1 MTAKL
6 FQFRLTN
13 DPRCSTSGIWKPI
26 EHKVLQSL
34 SDPLLAREE
43 SDLFAIAKVVVLRQY
58 AALALRRLFS
68 DDHRI
73 LKVQIPGFR
82 SLSAVGTCS
91 VVYRVGKS
99 P

>member
-1 MTAKL
+1 M

-13 DPRCSTSGIWKPI
+13 DPRCSTSGIWTPI
-26 EHKVLQSL
+26 KHKVLQSL
-34 SDPLLAREE
+34 SDPLLARDEY
-43 SDLFAIAKVVVLRQY
+43 DLFAIAKVVVLSQY
-58 AALALRRLFS
+58 AALAVGRLLS

>member
-1 MTAKL
+1 M
-6 FQFRLTN
+6 
-13 DPRCSTSGIWKPI
+13 SGIWKPI

-34 SDPLLAREE
+34 SDSPLAREE
-43 SDLFAIAKVVVLRQY
+43 SDLPAIAKVVVLSQY
-58 AALALRRLFS
+58 EALALRRLFS
-68 DDHRI
+68 DAHWI
-73 LKVQIPGFR
+73 VKVQIPGFR